1 MPAIRLAIQPI
12 YAMTTRHEINF
23 DGLGMY
29 ASVDEDSISLCVL
42 IASGFADFEVRIR
55 LNEKDLR
62 VLQADSERAAFLQ
75 AALHQPF
82 QLRQTALTEIEQR
95 KYLDIILH
103 ASVAELERFLTALD
117 HGVAN
122 GAISNMLRITRG
134 RDQQTMRNGR
144 WFL

>member
-1 MPAIRLAIQPI
+1 
-12 YAMTTRHEINF
+12 MTTRHEINF

-29 ASVDEDSISLCVL
+29 AFVDEDSTSLCVL

-62 VLQADSERAAFLQ
+62 VLQTDSERAAFLQ

-103 ASVAELERFLTALD
+103 ASVAEVERFLTVLD

-122 GAISNMLRITRG
+122 GAISNMLRMTRG